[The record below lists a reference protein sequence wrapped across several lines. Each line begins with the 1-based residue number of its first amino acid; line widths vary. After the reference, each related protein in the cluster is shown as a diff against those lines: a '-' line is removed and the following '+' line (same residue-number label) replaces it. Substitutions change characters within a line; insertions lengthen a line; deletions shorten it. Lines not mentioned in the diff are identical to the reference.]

1 MVGNSEAG
9 IYSYIYTLCT
19 ILNVICISFDNAWT
33 PWVFVTLKDGKKEK
47 ILSSSKYY
55 IKLFT
60 VLTIGFICVMPEITK
75 IVASSEYWGGM
86 DLLIPLS
93 IANYFIFLY
102 MLPVNI
108 EYYYKKTKY
117 ISIGTVLA
125 TVINVILN
133 IIFISIGGYKMAAY
147 TTVIAYVLLFVFH
160 WKIASK
166 NDINS
171 IYDIKFL
178 FKYIVI
184 LFLISISVYFLNRVN
199 IVGLIY
205 RYFIVFFILVYIYRY
220 KDVFISMIKDNRSKE
235 HENSKENS

>member
-1 MVGNSEAG
+1 
-9 IYSYIYTLCT
+9 
-19 ILNVICISFDNAWT
+19 
-33 PWVFVTLKDGKKEK
+33 
-47 ILSSSKYY
+47 
-55 IKLFT
+55 
-60 VLTIGFICVMPEITK
+60 
-75 IVASSEYWGGM
+75 
-86 DLLIPLS
+86 
-93 IANYFIFLY
+93 

>member
-93 IANYFIFLY
+93 IANYFI
-102 MLPVNI
+102 
-108 EYYYKKTKY
+108 
-117 ISIGTVLA
+117 
-125 TVINVILN
+125 
-133 IIFISIGGYKMAAY
+133 
-147 TTVIAYVLLFVFH
+147 
-160 WKIASK
+160 
-166 NDINS
+166 
-171 IYDIKFL
+171 
-178 FKYIVI
+178 
-184 LFLISISVYFLNRVN
+184 
-199 IVGLIY
+199 
-205 RYFIVFFILVYIYRY
+205 
-220 KDVFISMIKDNRSKE
+220 
-235 HENSKENS
+235 